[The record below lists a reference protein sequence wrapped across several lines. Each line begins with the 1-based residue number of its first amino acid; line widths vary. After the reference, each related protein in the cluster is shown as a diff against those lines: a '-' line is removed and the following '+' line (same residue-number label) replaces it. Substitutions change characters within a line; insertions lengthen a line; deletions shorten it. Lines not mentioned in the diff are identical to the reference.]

1 VSELEGL
8 RAPQGAPE
16 ASGEQS
22 TTAQAAEATDIRD
35 AYRHCEQVTRTQA
48 RNFSYGIRLLP
59 GGKRRALSAVYAF
72 ARRVDDI
79 GDGTLPAAG
88 KLAALED
95 ARAAVAALEGAS
107 GADSGAAAA
116 GDPVLIALADA
127 ARRYPIP
134 LGSFGELIDG
144 CEADVRG
151 TSYAT
156 FTELEHYCRCVA
168 GSIGRLSLGVFG
180 SRDPGAEPLA
190 DALGIALQQ
199 TNILRDI
206 REDLGHGRVYL
217 PAEDLERYGCTLRPE
232 RADALAGDRKLEDL
246 IRFEAQRALG
256 WYATG
261 MRLLPLLDRR
271 SAACTGAM
279 AGIYLRLLE
288 QIAAAPAA
296 ALRQRQSLPGKAKAM
311 VAARALA
318 GIAPR
323 VPAVD
328 PAGPGL
334 PAVGRP
340 APAPGG
346 PVAGGPVA
354 GGPVAGGPVA
364 GGSAAGG
371 PVAGGPV
378 AGGPVAGGSAAG
390 GSAAGGS
397 AAEGSVAGGRP

>member
-1 VSELEGL
+1 M
-8 RAPQGAPE
+8 
-16 ASGEQS
+16 
-22 TTAQAAEATDIRD
+22 TTATAEAVVVQN

-79 GDGTLPAAG
+79 GDGTLPAAD

-95 ARAAVAALEGAS
+95 ARAAVAALEGAALE
-107 GADSGAAAA
+107 GAGGASPPAAAS

-134 LGSFGELIDG
+134 LSAFGELIDG

-156 FTELEHYCRCVA
+156 FAELEHYCRCVA

-180 SRDPGAEPLA
+180 SRDPGAAGPLA

-206 REDLGHGRVYL
+206 REDLGNGRVYL
-217 PAEDLERYGCTLRPE
+217 PAEDLQRYGCTLRPE

-246 IRFEAQRALG
+246 VRFAAQRALG

-288 QIAAAPAA
+288 QIAAAPGA
-296 ALRQRQSLPGKAKAM
+296 ALRQRQSLPGQAKAM
-311 VAARALA
+311 VAVRALA
-318 GIAPR
+318 GITPR
-323 VPAVD
+323 VPAAA
-328 PAGPGL
+328 PGPGRPGSGQ
-334 PAVGRP
+334 PAW
-340 APAPGG
+340 APEGT
-346 PVAGGPVA
+346 AGGPVA
-354 GGPVAGGPVA
+354 GG
-364 GGSAAGG
+364 
-371 PVAGGPV
+371 
-378 AGGPVAGGSAAG
+378 
-390 GSAAGGS
+390 
-397 AAEGSVAGGRP
+397 RP